1 MGFMYQAK
9 QKNIYKLAP
18 NSNSK
23 MIEVETERRKIKI
36 RNSIKIEKVYRVQ
49 DIQMGVQTLINAT
62 LVYSPVTKLAP
73 EQTVL
78 CNGGIARGEKN
89 EKEIQPTVNI
99 ENIKSFHNQS
109 SGGETKNTID

>member
-1 MGFMYQAK
+1 
-9 QKNIYKLAP
+9 
-18 NSNSK
+18 
-23 MIEVETERRKIKI
+23 
-36 RNSIKIEKVYRVQ
+36 
-49 DIQMGVQTLINAT
+49 MGVQTLINAT

-99 ENIKSFHNQS
+99 ENIKSFHN
-109 SGGETKNTID
+109 

>member
-9 QKNIYKLAP
+9 QKKIYKLAP

-49 DIQMGVQTLINAT
+49 DIHKWG
-62 LVYSPVTKLAP
+62 SKL
-73 EQTVL
+73 
-78 CNGGIARGEKN
+78 
-89 EKEIQPTVNI
+89 
-99 ENIKSFHNQS
+99 S
-109 SGGETKNTID
+109 

>member
-49 DIQMGVQTLINAT
+49 DI
-62 LVYSPVTKLAP
+62 
-73 EQTVL
+73 
-78 CNGGIARGEKN
+78 
-89 EKEIQPTVNI
+89 
-99 ENIKSFHNQS
+99 
-109 SGGETKNTID
+109 